1 MIKKK
6 AVAGGIVAL
15 AAVLGGGGIFAW
27 TRRTADTETLADN
40 QKYVYAYVTSIEG
53 NELTYMEVDESVVEA
68 YLASSTEDTENTEK
82 GGDGSGAPGGSDGSG
97 APGDGSGAPGRMSQ
111 GTSGTNDSTE
121 MSDGMTQEENG
132 DMPGDAT
139 SDGTGSNGGGAP
151 GGNGGMS
158 GKSVTTLIPVSTVVH
173 TTAGTET
180 TFQRLAAGDLLKLL
194 ILRSR
199 KLQFREASRRRKKL
213 KSRACCRKKYRIFNG
228 HAGFCFCPDIFQI
241 LKIGSCR
248 KLSPCNLGFLH
259 RLREGMPDLSQYIFR
274 HLFF

>member
-27 TRRTADTETLADN
+27 TRRIEDTETLADN

-53 NELTYMEVDESVVEA
+53 NELTYVEVDESVVEA
-68 YLASSTEDTENTEK
+68 YLASSTENTENAEK

-97 APGDGSGAPGRMSQ
+97 APGGSDAAGAPGDGLGAPGDGSGAPGDSTEASGDGSGAPGRMSQ

-158 GKSVTTLIPVSTVVH
+158 GESVTTLIPVSTVVH

-194 ILRSR
+194 IETSEDGEEVIIEIWM
-199 KLQFREASRRRKKL
+199 Q
-213 KSRACCRKKYRIFNG
+213 
-228 HAGFCFCPDIFQI
+228 
-241 LKIGSCR
+241 
-248 KLSPCNLGFLH
+248 
-259 RLREGMPDLSQYIFR
+259 
-274 HLFF
+274 

>member
-1 MIKKK
+1 M
-6 AVAGGIVAL
+6 AGGIVAL

-27 TRRTADTETLADN
+27 THRTADMETLADN

-68 YLASSTEDTENTEK
+68 YLASSTEDTENAEK
-82 GGDGSGAPGGSDGSG
+82 GGDGSGVPGGSDGSGAPGGSDTAGAPEDGSGAPGGSDGSG

-111 GTSGTNDSTE
+111 GTSGTNDSTV
-121 MSDGMTQEENG
+121 MSYGMPQEENG

-194 ILRSR
+194 IVTSEDGEEVIVEIWM
-199 KLQFREASRRRKKL
+199 Q
-213 KSRACCRKKYRIFNG
+213 
-228 HAGFCFCPDIFQI
+228 
-241 LKIGSCR
+241 
-248 KLSPCNLGFLH
+248 
-259 RLREGMPDLSQYIFR
+259 
-274 HLFF
+274 

>member
-27 TRRTADTETLADN
+27 TRRIEDTETLADN

-53 NELTYMEVDESVVEA
+53 NELTYVEVDESVVEA
-68 YLASSTEDTENTEK
+68 YLASSTENTENAEK
-82 GGDGSGAPGGSDGSG
+82 GGDGSGAPGGSDGSGAPGGSDAAG

-121 MSDGMTQEENG
+121 MSDGMPQEENG

-194 ILRSR
+194 IETSEDGEEVIIEIWM
-199 KLQFREASRRRKKL
+199 Q
-213 KSRACCRKKYRIFNG
+213 
-228 HAGFCFCPDIFQI
+228 
-241 LKIGSCR
+241 
-248 KLSPCNLGFLH
+248 
-259 RLREGMPDLSQYIFR
+259 
-274 HLFF
+274 

>member
-27 TRRTADTETLADN
+27 TRRIEDTETLADN

-53 NELTYMEVDESVVEA
+53 NELTYVEVDESVVEA
-68 YLASSTEDTENTEK
+68 YLASSTENTENTEK

-97 APGDGSGAPGRMSQ
+97 APGGSDAAGAPGDGLGAPGDGSGAPGDSTEASGDGSGAPGRMSQ

-139 SDGTGSNGGGAP
+139 SDGTGRNGGGAP

-194 ILRSR
+194 IETSEDGEEVIIEIWM
-199 KLQFREASRRRKKL
+199 Q
-213 KSRACCRKKYRIFNG
+213 
-228 HAGFCFCPDIFQI
+228 
-241 LKIGSCR
+241 
-248 KLSPCNLGFLH
+248 
-259 RLREGMPDLSQYIFR
+259 
-274 HLFF
+274 

>member
-82 GGDGSGAPGGSDGSG
+82 GGDGSGAPGGSEGSG
-97 APGDGSGAPGRMSQ
+97 APGDGSGAPGGSDGSGAPGDGSGASGRMSQ
-111 GTSGTNDSTE
+111 GTSGTDAGTE
-121 MSDGMTQEENG
+121 TSDGQPQGGNG
-132 DMPGDAT
+132 GMPGDTA
-139 SDGTGSNGGGAP
+139 SGGTENNGGGAP

-158 GKSVTTLIPVSTVVH
+158 GESVTTLIPVSTVVH

-194 ILRSR
+194 IETSDDGEEVIIEIWM
-199 KLQFREASRRRKKL
+199 Q
-213 KSRACCRKKYRIFNG
+213 
-228 HAGFCFCPDIFQI
+228 
-241 LKIGSCR
+241 
-248 KLSPCNLGFLH
+248 
-259 RLREGMPDLSQYIFR
+259 
-274 HLFF
+274 

>member
-27 TRRTADTETLADN
+27 TRRIEDTETLADN

-53 NELTYMEVDESVVEA
+53 NELTYVEVDESVVEA
-68 YLASSTEDTENTEK
+68 YLASSTENTENAEK
-82 GGDGSGAPGGSDGSG
+82 GGDGSGAPGGSNGSG
-97 APGDGSGAPGRMSQ
+97 APGGSDAAGVSGDGSGAPGGMPRGTSGTDDSTETSDGMSQGISGTDDSTETSYGMPQ
-111 GTSGTNDSTE
+111 GTSG
-121 MSDGMTQEENG
+121 GKNG

-194 ILRSR
+194 IETSEDGEEVIIEIWM
-199 KLQFREASRRRKKL
+199 Q
-213 KSRACCRKKYRIFNG
+213 
-228 HAGFCFCPDIFQI
+228 
-241 LKIGSCR
+241 
-248 KLSPCNLGFLH
+248 
-259 RLREGMPDLSQYIFR
+259 
-274 HLFF
+274 

>member
-27 TRRTADTETLADN
+27 TRRIEDTETLADN

-53 NELTYMEVDESVVEA
+53 NELTYVEVDESVVEA
-68 YLASSTEDTENTEK
+68 YLASSTENTENAEK

-97 APGDGSGAPGRMSQ
+97 APGGSDAAGASGDGSGTPGGMPR
-111 GTSGTNDSTE
+111 GTSGTDDSTE
-121 MSDGMTQEENG
+121 TSDGMSQGISGTDDSTETSYGMPQEENG

-151 GGNGGMS
+151 GGNGSMS

-194 ILRSR
+194 IETSEDGEEVIIEIWM
-199 KLQFREASRRRKKL
+199 Q
-213 KSRACCRKKYRIFNG
+213 
-228 HAGFCFCPDIFQI
+228 
-241 LKIGSCR
+241 
-248 KLSPCNLGFLH
+248 
-259 RLREGMPDLSQYIFR
+259 
-274 HLFF
+274 

>member
-1 MIKKK
+1 MIRKK
-6 AVAGGIVAL
+6 VMAGGIVAL

-27 TRRTADTETLADN
+27 THRTADMETLADN

-68 YLASSTEDTENTEK
+68 YLASSTENTENAEK
-82 GGDGSGAPGGSDGSG
+82 GGDGSGVPGGSDGSGAPGGSDTAGAPEDGSGAPGGSDGSG

-111 GTSGTNDSTE
+111 GTSGTNDSTV
-121 MSDGMTQEENG
+121 MSYGMPQEENG

-194 ILRSR
+194 IETSEDGEEVIIEIWM
-199 KLQFREASRRRKKL
+199 Q
-213 KSRACCRKKYRIFNG
+213 
-228 HAGFCFCPDIFQI
+228 
-241 LKIGSCR
+241 
-248 KLSPCNLGFLH
+248 
-259 RLREGMPDLSQYIFR
+259 
-274 HLFF
+274 

>member
-97 APGDGSGAPGRMSQ
+97 APGGSDTAGAPGDSTEASGDGSGAPGDGSGAPGDSTEASGDGSGAPGRMSQ

-121 MSDGMTQEENG
+121 MSDGMMQEENG

-194 ILRSR
+194 IETSEDGEEVIIEIWM
-199 KLQFREASRRRKKL
+199 Q
-213 KSRACCRKKYRIFNG
+213 
-228 HAGFCFCPDIFQI
+228 
-241 LKIGSCR
+241 
-248 KLSPCNLGFLH
+248 
-259 RLREGMPDLSQYIFR
+259 
-274 HLFF
+274 

>member
-82 GGDGSGAPGGSDGSG
+82 GRDGSGAPGGSDGSG

-121 MSDGMTQEENG
+121 MSDGMPQEENG

-194 ILRSR
+194 IETSEDGEEVIIEIWM
-199 KLQFREASRRRKKL
+199 Q
-213 KSRACCRKKYRIFNG
+213 
-228 HAGFCFCPDIFQI
+228 
-241 LKIGSCR
+241 
-248 KLSPCNLGFLH
+248 
-259 RLREGMPDLSQYIFR
+259 
-274 HLFF
+274 

>member
-82 GGDGSGAPGGSDGSG
+82 GGDGSGAPGESDGSG

-194 ILRSR
+194 IVTSEDGEEVIVEIWM
-199 KLQFREASRRRKKL
+199 Q
-213 KSRACCRKKYRIFNG
+213 
-228 HAGFCFCPDIFQI
+228 
-241 LKIGSCR
+241 
-248 KLSPCNLGFLH
+248 
-259 RLREGMPDLSQYIFR
+259 
-274 HLFF
+274 

>member
-27 TRRTADTETLADN
+27 TRRTADTEPLADN

-97 APGDGSGAPGRMSQ
+97 APGGSDTAGAPGDSTEASGDGSGAPGRMSQ
-111 GTSGTNDSTE
+111 GTSGTDANTE
-121 MSDGMTQEENG
+121 TSDGQPQEENG

-194 ILRSR
+194 IETSEDGEEVIIEIWM
-199 KLQFREASRRRKKL
+199 Q
-213 KSRACCRKKYRIFNG
+213 
-228 HAGFCFCPDIFQI
+228 
-241 LKIGSCR
+241 
-248 KLSPCNLGFLH
+248 
-259 RLREGMPDLSQYIFR
+259 
-274 HLFF
+274 

>member
-27 TRRTADTETLADN
+27 TRRIEDTETLADN

-53 NELTYMEVDESVVEA
+53 NELTYVEVDESVVEA
-68 YLASSTEDTENTEK
+68 YLASSTENTENAEK

-97 APGDGSGAPGRMSQ
+97 APGGSDAAGAPGDGLGAPGDGSGAPGDSTEASGDGSGAPGRMSQ

-194 ILRSR
+194 IETSEDGAEVIIEIWM
-199 KLQFREASRRRKKL
+199 Q
-213 KSRACCRKKYRIFNG
+213 
-228 HAGFCFCPDIFQI
+228 
-241 LKIGSCR
+241 
-248 KLSPCNLGFLH
+248 
-259 RLREGMPDLSQYIFR
+259 
-274 HLFF
+274 

>member
-194 ILRSR
+194 IVTSEDGEEVSVEIWM
-199 KLQFREASRRRKKL
+199 QGWIWSRRSARPQKQKV
-213 KSRACCRKKYRIFNG
+213 
-228 HAGFCFCPDIFQI
+228 
-241 LKIGSCR
+241 
-248 KLSPCNLGFLH
+248 
-259 RLREGMPDLSQYIFR
+259 
-274 HLFF
+274 

>member
-1 MIKKK
+1 MIRKK
-6 AVAGGIVAL
+6 VMAGGIVAL

-27 TRRTADTETLADN
+27 THRTADMETLADN

-68 YLASSTEDTENTEK
+68 YLASSTENTENAEK
-82 GGDGSGAPGGSDGSG
+82 GGDGSGVPGGSDGSGAPGGSDTAGAPEDGSGAPGGSDGSG
-97 APGDGSGAPGRMSQ
+97 ASGDGSGAPGRMSQ
-111 GTSGTNDSTE
+111 GTSGTDANTE
-121 MSDGMTQEENG
+121 TSDGQPQEENG

-194 ILRSR
+194 IETSEDGEEVIIEIWM
-199 KLQFREASRRRKKL
+199 Q
-213 KSRACCRKKYRIFNG
+213 
-228 HAGFCFCPDIFQI
+228 
-241 LKIGSCR
+241 
-248 KLSPCNLGFLH
+248 
-259 RLREGMPDLSQYIFR
+259 
-274 HLFF
+274 

>member
-82 GGDGSGAPGGSDGSG
+82 GGDGSGVPEGSDGSGAPGGSDAAGASGDGSG

-111 GTSGTNDSTE
+111 GTSGTDAGTE
-121 MSDGMTQEENG
+121 TSDGQPQGENG
-132 DMPGDAT
+132 GMPGDTA
-139 SDGTGSNGGGAP
+139 SDGTENNGGGAQ

-158 GKSVTTLIPVSTVVH
+158 GESVTTLIPVSTVVH

-194 ILRSR
+194 IETSEDGEEVIIEIWM
-199 KLQFREASRRRKKL
+199 Q
-213 KSRACCRKKYRIFNG
+213 
-228 HAGFCFCPDIFQI
+228 
-241 LKIGSCR
+241 
-248 KLSPCNLGFLH
+248 
-259 RLREGMPDLSQYIFR
+259 
-274 HLFF
+274 

>member
-27 TRRTADTETLADN
+27 TRRIEDTETLADN

-53 NELTYMEVDESVVEA
+53 NELTYVEVDESVVEA
-68 YLASSTEDTENTEK
+68 YLASSTENTENAEK

-97 APGDGSGAPGRMSQ
+97 APGGSDTAGAPGDSTEASGDGSGAPGRMSQ
-111 GTSGTNDSTE
+111 GTSGTDANTE
-121 MSDGMTQEENG
+121 TSDGQPQEENG
-132 DMPGDAT
+132 DMPGDTAL
-139 SDGTGSNGGGAP
+139 DGTEKNGEEAP

-158 GKSVTTLIPVSTVVH
+158 GESVTTLIPVSTVVN

-194 ILRSR
+194 IETSEDGEEVIIEIWM
-199 KLQFREASRRRKKL
+199 Q
-213 KSRACCRKKYRIFNG
+213 
-228 HAGFCFCPDIFQI
+228 
-241 LKIGSCR
+241 
-248 KLSPCNLGFLH
+248 
-259 RLREGMPDLSQYIFR
+259 
-274 HLFF
+274 

>member
-82 GGDGSGAPGGSDGSG
+82 GGDGSGAPGESDGAG
-97 APGDGSGAPGRMSQ
+97 APGDGSGEPGRMPQ
-111 GTSGTNDSTE
+111 GTSGTDAGTE
-121 MSDGMTQEENG
+121 TSDGQPQGENDG
-132 DMPGDAT
+132 MPGDTAL
-139 SDGTGSNGGGAP
+139 DGTEKNGGEAP

-158 GKSVTTLIPVSTVVH
+158 GESVTTLIPVSTVVH

-180 TFQRLAAGDLLKLL
+180 TFQRLVAGDLLKLL
-194 ILRSR
+194 IETSEDGEEVIIEIWM
-199 KLQFREASRRRKKL
+199 Q
-213 KSRACCRKKYRIFNG
+213 
-228 HAGFCFCPDIFQI
+228 
-241 LKIGSCR
+241 
-248 KLSPCNLGFLH
+248 
-259 RLREGMPDLSQYIFR
+259 
-274 HLFF
+274 

>member
-27 TRRTADTETLADN
+27 THRTADMETLADN

-97 APGDGSGAPGRMSQ
+97 APGGSDTAGAPGDSTEASGDGSGAPGRMSQ
-111 GTSGTNDSTE
+111 GTSGTDANTE
-121 MSDGMTQEENG
+121 TSDGQPQEENG

-194 ILRSR
+194 IETSEDGEEVIIEIWM
-199 KLQFREASRRRKKL
+199 Q
-213 KSRACCRKKYRIFNG
+213 
-228 HAGFCFCPDIFQI
+228 
-241 LKIGSCR
+241 
-248 KLSPCNLGFLH
+248 
-259 RLREGMPDLSQYIFR
+259 
-274 HLFF
+274 

>member
-1 MIKKK
+1 MIRKK
-6 AVAGGIVAL
+6 VMAGGIVAL

-27 TRRTADTETLADN
+27 THRTADMETLADN

-68 YLASSTEDTENTEK
+68 YLASSTENTENAEK
-82 GGDGSGAPGGSDGSG
+82 GGDGSGVPGGSDGSGAPGGSDTAGAPEDGSGAPGGSDGSG

-111 GTSGTNDSTE
+111 GTSGTNDSTV
-121 MSDGMTQEENG
+121 MSYGMPQEENG

-194 ILRSR
+194 IVTSEDGEEKSEAKRS
-199 KLQFREASRRRKKL
+199 
-213 KSRACCRKKYRIFNG
+213 
-228 HAGFCFCPDIFQI
+228 
-241 LKIGSCR
+241 
-248 KLSPCNLGFLH
+248 
-259 RLREGMPDLSQYIFR
+259 
-274 HLFF
+274 

>member
-27 TRRTADTETLADN
+27 TRRIEDTETLADN

-53 NELTYMEVDESVVEA
+53 NELTYVEVDESVVEA
-68 YLASSTEDTENTEK
+68 YLASSTENTENAEK

-97 APGDGSGAPGRMSQ
+97 APGGSDAAGAPGDSTEASGDGSGAPGRMSQ

-194 ILRSR
+194 IETSEDGEEVIIEIWM
-199 KLQFREASRRRKKL
+199 Q
-213 KSRACCRKKYRIFNG
+213 
-228 HAGFCFCPDIFQI
+228 
-241 LKIGSCR
+241 
-248 KLSPCNLGFLH
+248 
-259 RLREGMPDLSQYIFR
+259 
-274 HLFF
+274 

>member
-97 APGDGSGAPGRMSQ
+97 APGGSDTAGAPEDGSGAPGRMSQ

-194 ILRSR
+194 IVTSEDGEEVIVEIWM
-199 KLQFREASRRRKKL
+199 Q
-213 KSRACCRKKYRIFNG
+213 
-228 HAGFCFCPDIFQI
+228 
-241 LKIGSCR
+241 
-248 KLSPCNLGFLH
+248 
-259 RLREGMPDLSQYIFR
+259 
-274 HLFF
+274 

>member
-1 MIKKK
+1 MIRKK
-6 AVAGGIVAL
+6 VMAGGIVAL

-27 TRRTADTETLADN
+27 THRTADMETLADN

-68 YLASSTEDTENTEK
+68 YLASSTEDTENAEK
-82 GGDGSGAPGGSDGSG
+82 GGDGSGVPGGSDGSGAPGGSDTAGAPEDGSGAPGGSDGLG

-111 GTSGTNDSTE
+111 GTSGTNDSTV
-121 MSDGMTQEENG
+121 MSYGMPQEENG

-194 ILRSR
+194 IVTSEDGEEVIVEIWM
-199 KLQFREASRRRKKL
+199 Q
-213 KSRACCRKKYRIFNG
+213 
-228 HAGFCFCPDIFQI
+228 
-241 LKIGSCR
+241 
-248 KLSPCNLGFLH
+248 
-259 RLREGMPDLSQYIFR
+259 
-274 HLFF
+274 

>member
-97 APGDGSGAPGRMSQ
+97 APGDGSGAPGDGSGAPGDGSGASGRMSQ
-111 GTSGTNDSTE
+111 GTSGTDAGTE
-121 MSDGMTQEENG
+121 TSDGQPQGGNG
-132 DMPGDAT
+132 GMPGDTA
-139 SDGTGSNGGGAP
+139 SGGTENNGGGAQ

-158 GKSVTTLIPVSTVVH
+158 GESVTTLIPVSTVVH

-194 ILRSR
+194 IETSEDGEEVIIEIWM
-199 KLQFREASRRRKKL
+199 Q
-213 KSRACCRKKYRIFNG
+213 
-228 HAGFCFCPDIFQI
+228 
-241 LKIGSCR
+241 
-248 KLSPCNLGFLH
+248 
-259 RLREGMPDLSQYIFR
+259 
-274 HLFF
+274 

>member
-82 GGDGSGAPGGSDGSG
+82 GGDGSGAPGGSDGAG
-97 APGDGSGAPGRMSQ
+97 APGDGSGAPGRMPQ
-111 GTSGTNDSTE
+111 GTSGTDAGTE
-121 MSDGMTQEENG
+121 TSDGQPQGENDG
-132 DMPGDAT
+132 MPGDTAL
-139 SDGTGSNGGGAP
+139 DGTEKNGGEAP

-158 GKSVTTLIPVSTVVH
+158 GESVTTLIPVSTVVH

-194 ILRSR
+194 IETSEDGEEVIIEIWM
-199 KLQFREASRRRKKL
+199 Q
-213 KSRACCRKKYRIFNG
+213 
-228 HAGFCFCPDIFQI
+228 
-241 LKIGSCR
+241 
-248 KLSPCNLGFLH
+248 
-259 RLREGMPDLSQYIFR
+259 
-274 HLFF
+274 

>member
-15 AAVLGGGGIFAW
+15 AAVLGGGIFAW
-27 TRRTADTETLADN
+27 TRRIEDTETLADN

-53 NELTYMEVDESVVEA
+53 NELTYVEVDESVVEA
-68 YLASSTEDTENTEK
+68 YLASSTENTENAEK

-97 APGDGSGAPGRMSQ
+97 APGGSDAAGASGDGLGAPDGMSQGISGTDDSTETSYGMPQ

-121 MSDGMTQEENG
+121 MSYGMPQEENG
-132 DMPGDAT
+132 GMPGDAT

-158 GKSVTTLIPVSTVVH
+158 GESVTTLIPVSTVVH

-194 ILRSR
+194 IETSEDG
-199 KLQFREASRRRKKL
+199 KEVIIEIWMQ
-213 KSRACCRKKYRIFNG
+213 
-228 HAGFCFCPDIFQI
+228 
-241 LKIGSCR
+241 
-248 KLSPCNLGFLH
+248 
-259 RLREGMPDLSQYIFR
+259 
-274 HLFF
+274 

>member
-121 MSDGMTQEENG
+121 MSDGMPQEEN
-132 DMPGDAT
+132 AT
-139 SDGTGSNGGGAP
+139 CRAMQHRTEQE
-151 GGNGGMS
+151 
-158 GKSVTTLIPVSTVVH
+158 VTVEEH
-173 TTAGTET
+173 RAEM
-180 TFQRLAAGDLLKLL
+180 AA
-194 ILRSR
+194 
-199 KLQFREASRRRKKL
+199 
-213 KSRACCRKKYRIFNG
+213 
-228 HAGFCFCPDIFQI
+228 
-241 LKIGSCR
+241 
-248 KLSPCNLGFLH
+248 
-259 RLREGMPDLSQYIFR
+259 
-274 HLFF
+274 

>member
-97 APGDGSGAPGRMSQ
+97 APGDGSGAPGDGSGAPGDSTETSGDGSGAPGRMSQ
-111 GTSGTNDSTE
+111 GTSGTDANTE
-121 MSDGMTQEENG
+121 TSDGQPQEENG

-194 ILRSR
+194 IVTSEDGEEVIVEIWM
-199 KLQFREASRRRKKL
+199 Q
-213 KSRACCRKKYRIFNG
+213 
-228 HAGFCFCPDIFQI
+228 
-241 LKIGSCR
+241 
-248 KLSPCNLGFLH
+248 
-259 RLREGMPDLSQYIFR
+259 
-274 HLFF
+274 

>member
-15 AAVLGGGGIFAW
+15 AAVFGGGGIFTW

-53 NELTYMEVDESVVEA
+53 NEFTYMEVDESVVEA

-82 GGDGSGAPGGSDGSG
+82 GGDGSGAPGGSDGAGAPGGSDGAG
-97 APGDGSGAPGRMSQ
+97 APGDGSGAPGRMPQ
-111 GTSGTNDSTE
+111 GTSGTDAGTE
-121 MSDGMTQEENG
+121 TSDGQPQGENDG
-132 DMPGDAT
+132 MPGDTAL
-139 SDGTGSNGGGAP
+139 DGTEKNGGEAP

-158 GKSVTTLIPVSTVVH
+158 GESVTTLIPVSTVVH

-194 ILRSR
+194 IETSEDGEEVIIEIWM
-199 KLQFREASRRRKKL
+199 Q
-213 KSRACCRKKYRIFNG
+213 
-228 HAGFCFCPDIFQI
+228 
-241 LKIGSCR
+241 
-248 KLSPCNLGFLH
+248 
-259 RLREGMPDLSQYIFR
+259 
-274 HLFF
+274 

>member
-82 GGDGSGAPGGSDGSG
+82 GGDGSGAPGGSDGSE

-194 ILRSR
+194 IETSEDGEEVIIEIWM
-199 KLQFREASRRRKKL
+199 Q
-213 KSRACCRKKYRIFNG
+213 
-228 HAGFCFCPDIFQI
+228 
-241 LKIGSCR
+241 
-248 KLSPCNLGFLH
+248 
-259 RLREGMPDLSQYIFR
+259 
-274 HLFF
+274 

>member
-68 YLASSTEDTENTEK
+68 YLASSTEDTENAEK
-82 GGDGSGAPGGSDGSG
+82 GRDGSGVPEGSDGSGAPGGSDTAG
-97 APGDGSGAPGRMSQ
+97 APGDSTEASGDGSGAPGRMSQ
-111 GTSGTNDSTE
+111 GTSGTDANTE
-121 MSDGMTQEENG
+121 TSDGQPQEENG
-132 DMPGDAT
+132 DMPGDTAL
-139 SDGTGSNGGGAP
+139 DGTEKNGEEAP

-158 GKSVTTLIPVSTVVH
+158 GESVTTLIPVSTVVH

-194 ILRSR
+194 IETSEDGEEVIIEIWM
-199 KLQFREASRRRKKL
+199 Q
-213 KSRACCRKKYRIFNG
+213 
-228 HAGFCFCPDIFQI
+228 
-241 LKIGSCR
+241 
-248 KLSPCNLGFLH
+248 
-259 RLREGMPDLSQYIFR
+259 
-274 HLFF
+274 

>member
-1 MIKKK
+1 M
-6 AVAGGIVAL
+6 AGGIVAL

-27 TRRTADTETLADN
+27 THRTADMETLADN

-68 YLASSTEDTENTEK
+68 YLASSTENTENAEK
-82 GGDGSGAPGGSDGSG
+82 G
-97 APGDGSGAPGRMSQ
+97 GDGSGAPGRMSQ
-111 GTSGTNDSTE
+111 GTSGTNDSTV
-121 MSDGMTQEENG
+121 MSYGMPQEENG

-194 ILRSR
+194 IVTSEDGEEVIVEIWM
-199 KLQFREASRRRKKL
+199 Q
-213 KSRACCRKKYRIFNG
+213 
-228 HAGFCFCPDIFQI
+228 
-241 LKIGSCR
+241 
-248 KLSPCNLGFLH
+248 
-259 RLREGMPDLSQYIFR
+259 
-274 HLFF
+274 

>member
-1 MIKKK
+1 MIRKK
-6 AVAGGIVAL
+6 VMAGGIVAL

-27 TRRTADTETLADN
+27 THRTADMETLADN

-111 GTSGTNDSTE
+111 GTSGTNDSTV
-121 MSDGMTQEENG
+121 MSYGMPQEENG

-194 ILRSR
+194 IETSEDGEEVIIEIWM
-199 KLQFREASRRRKKL
+199 Q
-213 KSRACCRKKYRIFNG
+213 
-228 HAGFCFCPDIFQI
+228 
-241 LKIGSCR
+241 
-248 KLSPCNLGFLH
+248 
-259 RLREGMPDLSQYIFR
+259 
-274 HLFF
+274 

>member
-68 YLASSTEDTENTEK
+68 YLASSTEDTENAEK

-97 APGDGSGAPGRMSQ
+97 APGGSDTAGAPEDGSGAPGGMPR
-111 GTSGTNDSTE
+111 GTSGTDDSTE
-121 MSDGMTQEENG
+121 TSDGQPQEENG

-194 ILRSR
+194 IETSEDGEEVIIEIWM
-199 KLQFREASRRRKKL
+199 Q
-213 KSRACCRKKYRIFNG
+213 
-228 HAGFCFCPDIFQI
+228 
-241 LKIGSCR
+241 
-248 KLSPCNLGFLH
+248 
-259 RLREGMPDLSQYIFR
+259 
-274 HLFF
+274 

>member
-15 AAVLGGGGIFAW
+15 AAVLGGGIFAW
-27 TRRTADTETLADN
+27 TRRIEDTETLADN

-82 GGDGSGAPGGSDGSG
+82 GGDGSGAPGGSDGSGAPGGSDTAGAPEDGSGAPGGSDGSG

-194 ILRSR
+194 IVTSEDGEEVIVEIWM
-199 KLQFREASRRRKKL
+199 Q
-213 KSRACCRKKYRIFNG
+213 
-228 HAGFCFCPDIFQI
+228 
-241 LKIGSCR
+241 
-248 KLSPCNLGFLH
+248 
-259 RLREGMPDLSQYIFR
+259 
-274 HLFF
+274 

>member
-97 APGDGSGAPGRMSQ
+97 RR
-111 GTSGTNDSTE
+111 E
-121 MSDGMTQEENG
+121 MDRG
-132 DMPGDAT
+132 
-139 SDGTGSNGGGAP
+139 
-151 GGNGGMS
+151 
-158 GKSVTTLIPVSTVVH
+158 
-173 TTAGTET
+173 
-180 TFQRLAAGDLLKLL
+180 RLAGC
-194 ILRSR
+194 R
-199 KLQFREASRRRKKL
+199 RELPEQMIARRCRTGCRRKKMATC
-213 KSRACCRKKYRIFNG
+213 RAM
-228 HAGFCFCPDIFQI
+228 Q
-241 LKIGSCR
+241 
-248 KLSPCNLGFLH
+248 H
-259 RLREGMPDLSQYIFR
+259 RTEQEVTVEEHRAEMAA
-274 HLFF
+274 

>member
-111 GTSGTNDSTE
+111 GTSGTDAGTE
-121 MSDGMTQEENG
+121 TSDGQPQEENG

-194 ILRSR
+194 IVTSEDGEEVIVEIWM
-199 KLQFREASRRRKKL
+199 Q
-213 KSRACCRKKYRIFNG
+213 
-228 HAGFCFCPDIFQI
+228 
-241 LKIGSCR
+241 
-248 KLSPCNLGFLH
+248 
-259 RLREGMPDLSQYIFR
+259 
-274 HLFF
+274 

>member
-82 GGDGSGAPGGSDGSG
+82 GGDGSGAPRGSEGSG
-97 APGDGSGAPGRMSQ
+97 APGDGSGASGRMSQ
-111 GTSGTNDSTE
+111 ETSGTDAGTE
-121 MSDGMTQEENG
+121 TSDGQPQGENG
-132 DMPGDAT
+132 GMPGDTA
-139 SDGTGSNGGGAP
+139 SGGTENNGGGAP

-158 GKSVTTLIPVSTVVH
+158 GESVTTLIPVSTVVH

-194 ILRSR
+194 IETSEDGEEVIIEIWM
-199 KLQFREASRRRKKL
+199 Q
-213 KSRACCRKKYRIFNG
+213 
-228 HAGFCFCPDIFQI
+228 
-241 LKIGSCR
+241 
-248 KLSPCNLGFLH
+248 
-259 RLREGMPDLSQYIFR
+259 
-274 HLFF
+274 